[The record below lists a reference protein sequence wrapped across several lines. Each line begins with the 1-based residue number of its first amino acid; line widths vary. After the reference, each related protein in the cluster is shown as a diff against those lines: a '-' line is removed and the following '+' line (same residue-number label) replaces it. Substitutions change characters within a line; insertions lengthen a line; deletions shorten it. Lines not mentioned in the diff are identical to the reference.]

1 MKKLKLILVTLLS
14 LLLLAACGSK
24 KSSGEVTTDPSTLA
38 KQLAGKPSPAI
49 RSQRSAPISWLPPIS
64 WIPPKS
70 RLPALT

>member
-38 KQLAGKPSPAI
+38 KHLFRGYHQNRGF
-49 RSQRSAPISWLPPIS
+49 QRLYEH
-64 WIPPKS
+64 
-70 RLPALT
+70 RRFCLRGRCHQMQ